1 MGSSQKLRSSV
12 SKVSAAAAPASSSIT
27 QSVSKSSILQS
38 SFAPSHLQLALFASV
53 IQGFHSQQVRI
64 HDTAS
69 GRLRCEHAIAP
80 KATINCLDWGYYGEK
95 SWEYHRN
102 DLKKKRKRKEQVN
115 GVALVENA
123 QDVVL
128 AFGTSNSDVHLYSPA
143 AARVIGILKD
153 VHTQGIRDFKFVDA
167 GRGAEGWSI
176 GGDGKLAHW
185 DLRTSKSIRA
195 ILVPDS
201 SARTLC
207 PFGSSVLCASHK
219 VFLVEPEPSNPA
231 TSYTASN
238 NVVHSIKVSAKRPL
252 KTSQPCS
259 FVTAAEND
267 RFINVFS
274 KETGSSIGCLVAGN
288 DVAKIATVPDPAYTF
303 HDTNTATQSTDEV
316 LAAITRD
323 GVLELFDSPFIFG
336 GLSSSAEKEPESL
349 KARMKQRTR
358 KAIAAVK
365 IVRPDRDAAVVP
377 ILDATFQGHELIL
390 VWAEGGVGLH
400 FDSIPW
406 KKDGAPGIL
415 LEGVHEVVRAKGAAA
430 VGAVVMNGVKDMG
443 RAHVDESQA
452 VVTAGGQL
460 ESTPMVINEP
470 EVISISS
477 AEEETDYEDEELPE
491 QPSQNT
497 PEDDPPPEPRPRR
510 GKSPSQ
516 EVDATMEDADQKSSD
531 AHEGAAEANEPTFG
545 EMIRAHAQGPVDVQA
560 AFAAP
565 NAQILAPSSERLLQ
579 LPSGMSL
586 GTVLTQ
592 SLRTNDISLL
602 ETCLH
607 MRDVAIV
614 RATIERLDS
623 SLASPLIQN
632 LAERFHSRPGRA
644 GSLLAWIQW
653 TVVAHGGYLASQP
666 GAMRTLASLH
676 RVIAE
681 RARSLPMLLSLKG
694 KLDMLEAQMSLR
706 ATMQARSKAQNTF
719 EEGDEEGV
727 VYVEGQKEDDS
738 GEEAQSSD
746 ADDVKTGQLNNG
758 MAIDDAMES
767 GDDARSGADDEDN
780 MPPTMP
786 NGGLTDSEDEG
797 PQSSAAGF
805 LDEEAES
812 TDQNSGDEGS
822 MEDVD
827 HEDVDSIESDA
838 SSAVDD
844 APPAK
849 RPATERLSNGI
860 KAKKL

>member
-1 MGSSQKLRSSV
+1 MPQSDSSWTRAKCR
-12 SKVSAAAAPASSSIT
+12 
-27 QSVSKSSILQS
+27 
-38 SFAPSHLQLALFASV
+38 
-53 IQGFHSQQVRI
+53 
-64 HDTAS
+64 
-69 GRLRCEHAIAP
+69 
-80 KATINCLDWGYYGEK
+80 
-95 SWEYHRN
+95 
-102 DLKKKRKRKEQVN
+102 
-115 GVALVENA
+115 
-123 QDVVL
+123 
-128 AFGTSNSDVHLYSPA
+128 
-143 AARVIGILKD
+143 
-153 VHTQGIRDFKFVDA
+153 
-167 GRGAEGWSI
+167 
-176 GGDGKLAHW
+176 
-185 DLRTSKSIRA
+185 RA
-195 ILVPDS
+195 ILLPDP

-219 VFLVEPEPSNPA
+219 VYLIEPEPSNPA

-238 NVVHSIKVSAKRPL
+238 NVVHSIRASAKRPL
-252 KTSQPCS
+252 KTSQPSS

-274 KETGSSIGCLVAGN
+274 KETGSSIGCLVAEN
-288 DVAKIATVPDPAYTF
+288 DVAKIATVPDPGHTS
-303 HDTNTATQSTDEV
+303 HETSTATNSTDEV
-316 LAAITRD
+316 LAAVTRD
-323 GVLELFDSPFIFG
+323 GVLELFESPFIFG
-336 GLSSSAEKEPESL
+336 GSSSSAQKEPESL

-365 IVRPDRDAAVVP
+365 IVRPDRGAAVVP

-390 VWAEGGVGLH
+390 VWAEGGVDLH
-400 FDSIPW
+400 FDSILW
-406 KKDGAPGIL
+406 KKDGAPGFL

-452 VVTAGGQL
+452 VVTAGGQP
-460 ESTPMVINEP
+460 ENTAMAINEP

-477 AEEETDYEDEELPE
+477 AEEDTDYEDEELPE

-497 PEDDPPPEPRPRR
+497 SEDDPPPEPRSRK
-510 GKSPSQ
+510 GNSPSQ
-516 EVDATMEDADQKSSD
+516 EVDATMEDADEKGSD
-531 AHEGAAEANEPTFG
+531 AHEGATEADEPTFG
-545 EMIRAHAQGPVDVQA
+545 EMIRANAQGPVDVQA

-565 NAQILAPSSERLLQ
+565 NAQIIAPSSERLLQ

-607 MRDVAIV
+607 VRDVAIV

-623 SLASPLIQN
+623 SLASTLIQK

-676 RVIAE
+676 RVITE

-706 ATMQARSKAQNTF
+706 ATMQARSKAQNAF
-719 EEGDEEGV
+719 EEDEEEGV
-727 VYVEGQKEDDS
+727 VYVEGQEEDES
-738 GEEAQSSD
+738 EKEAQSSD
-746 ADDVKTGQLNNG
+746 TDDVEMGEFDNG
-758 MAIDDAMES
+758 VVIDDAMGS
-767 GDDARSGADDEDN
+767 GDDGRSGADDEDN

-786 NGGLTDSEDEG
+786 NGGLTDSEDEES
-797 PQSSAAGF
+797 QSSAAGF
-805 LDEEAES
+805 LVEEAES
-812 TDQNSGDEGS
+812 TDQDSGDEGS

-838 SSAVDD
+838 SSEVED

-860 KAKKL
+860 KPKKTLSERTE